1 MKEEAD
7 MTNEKKNSV
16 ISERGSV
23 HVDGSFFKLVKN
35 RLKKQKGFMD
45 FKIVILIA
53 VLILLILIV
62 FA

>member
-1 MKEEAD
+1 

-16 ISERGSV
+16 IPECGSV
-23 HVDGSFFKLVKN
+23 YVDGSFFKFVKN

-45 FKIVILIA
+45 IKILILIA